1 MLISR
6 YYPDRITLARAW
18 VAALE
23 AIPGEKYNA
32 GSVATRHSQLSRPGR
47 WQARTVSGIASFQPD
62 SGEWFSQCRVE
73 WVETPPAI
81 LALNEVLKALHEYK

>member
-6 YYPDRITLARAW
+6 HYPDRITLARAW
-18 VAALE
+18 HEALK

-47 WQARTVSGIASFQPD
+47 WQARTVSGVASFRPD
-62 SGEWFSQCRVE
+62 SGEGFSQCIVT

-81 LALNEVLKALHEYK
+81 LALNEVLKALQNA